1 MRAIACAVLAL
12 VTMVPATSFGQDDAE
27 LPATTQVGLPRGAAE
42 APAAPRPKPAF
53 RPTPRWPDGRPMMG
67 APGNE
72 KGLWGSC
79 CGRLAN
85 DKTPYKPWAKAVAA
99 ERRLNQ
105 LEPHTRCKASG
116 GPRQF
121 ITPYGTEIVD
131 LPYLKQILVFDIGGP
146 YTFRTIYLDGR
157 GHPKDLQP
165 SYYGHSI
172 GHFEAD
178 TLVVETVGFNEKF
191 WMDRGATPHTEKLRL
206 IERFTR
212 PDFHTMKYQL
222 TIDDP
227 GAYTAPWTTDTYEF
241 TWSEGRELFEYV
253 CQQSNYAHEL
263 MVGTMEKVDRST
275 LIVP

>member
-1 MRAIACAVLAL
+1 MRFIACAVLAL
-12 VTMVPATSFGQDDAE
+12 VTMLPAPSFSQDAPQ
-27 LPATTQVGLPRGAAE
+27 LPATTQVGLPRGADEA
-42 APAAPRPKPAF
+42 APAPRAKPAF
-53 RPTPRWPDGRPMMG
+53 RATPRWPDGRPMMG
-67 APGNE
+67 APSDE

-79 CGRLAN
+79 CGRLATE
-85 DKTPYKPWAKAVAA
+85 KTPYKPWARAVAA
-99 ERRLNQ
+99 DRRLNQ

-157 GHPKDLQP
+157 PHPKDLKP

-172 GHFEAD
+172 GHFDGD
-178 TLVVETVGFNEKF
+178 TLVVDTVGFNERF
-191 WMDRGATPHTEKLRL
+191 WMDRGATPHTEKLHL

-212 PDFHTMKYQL
+212 TDYHTMNYQI
-222 TIDDP
+222 TVDDP
-227 GAYTAPWTTDTYEF
+227 GAYTAVWTTEPYEF

-253 CQQSNYAHEL
+253 CQQSNFAHEL
-263 MVGTMEKVDRST
+263 MVGTMDKVDRST

>member
-1 MRAIACAVLAL
+1 MRVIAWAVLAL
-12 VTMVPATSFGQDDAE
+12 VMMLPAPSFSQEAQ
-27 LPATTQVGLPRGAAE
+27 LPATTQVGLPRGADE
-42 APAAPRPKPAF
+42 APPPTPRPKPAF
-53 RPTPRWPDGRPMMG
+53 RATPRWPDGRPMMG
-67 APGNE
+67 APSDE

-79 CGRLAN
+79 CGRLATE
-85 DKTPYKPWAKAVAA
+85 KTPYKPWARAVAA
-99 ERRLNQ
+99 DRRLNQ

-131 LPYLKQILVFDIGGP
+131 LPYLEQILVFDIGGP

-157 GHPKDLQP
+157 PHPKDLQP

-172 GHFEAD
+172 GHFEGD
-178 TLVVETVGFNEKF
+178 TLVVDTVGFNERF

-206 IERFTR
+206 VERFTR
-212 PDFHTMKYQL
+212 TDFHTMKYQI
-222 TIDDP
+222 TVDDP
-227 GAYTAPWTTDTYEF
+227 GAYTAVWTTEPYEL

-263 MVGTMEKVDRST
+263 MVGAMEKVDRST